1 MNFFSIKVLLTSL
14 IVLLPNHKILLLMEN
29 FLLDKKTHR
38 PKASSVCTS
47 IAIAQGDGIGPEIM
61 SAVLSILK
69 AANANLNYE
78 MIDIGEKA
86 YLEGHTSGI
95 PQAAWEVLQ
104 RTKILLKAPITTPQ
118 GAGYKSLN
126 VTMRK
131 VLGLYANVRPCVT
144 FAPYVPTAHPAM
156 NLVIIREN
164 EEDLYAG
171 IEHQQTDEVI
181 QCLKL
186 VSKPGTEK
194 IIRYAFEYAR
204 AHGRKKVTCMTKDN
218 IMKWTDGLFHNT
230 FRSIGAEYPDI
241 EKEHFIIDIGA
252 AKVANHP
259 ERFDVIVTLNLYGD
273 ILSDIAAEVSGSV
286 GMAGSA
292 NIGDDFALFE
302 AIHGSAPDIAGQDL
316 ANPSGLLAAAIQ
328 MLIHIGQGEVA
339 ENIHNAWLRT
349 LEEGLHTA
357 EIFNQNH
364 STRKVGT
371 QAFAQAII
379 ANLGKQPTFFKP
391 ADFSN
396 ANKQI
401 CVAPPKSS
409 QKKHKELV
417 GVDVFLHHDNRD
429 ANELGQAL
437 QKFRAGKLELTLI
450 TNRGVK
456 VYPDGNPATF
466 CTDHWRCRFKSSN
479 YQPSDYQDIL
489 HLLAQI
495 STNGFDIIKTE
506 NLYTFEGV
514 PSFTLGQG
522 Q

>member
-1 MNFFSIKVLLTSL
+1 MNFFDLKVLYLTL
-14 IVLLPNHKILLLMEN
+14 IVLLSNYKNVLFMEA
-29 FLLDKKTHR
+29 LILDKKTHHSQE
-38 PKASSVCTS
+38 KSVST
-47 IAIAQGDGIGPEIM
+47 AVTIAQGDGIGPEIM
-61 SAVLSILK
+61 AAVLSILN
-69 AANANLNYE
+69 AAGAQLHYE

-95 PQAAWEVLQ
+95 PQSAWETLQ

-144 FAPYVPTAHPAM
+144 FSPYIATAHPAM

-218 IMKWTDGLFHNT
+218 IMKWTDGLFHDT
-230 FRSIGAEYPDI
+230 FRRIGAEYPDL
-241 EKEHFIIDIGA
+241 EKDHFIIDIGA
-252 AKVANHP
+252 AKLANHP
-259 ERFDVIVTLNLYGD
+259 EKFDVIVTLNLYGD

-339 ENIHNAWLRT
+339 EKIHNAWLRT

-357 EIFNQNH
+357 EIFNQNF
-364 STRKVGT
+364 SVRKVGT
-371 QAFAQAII
+371 KAFAQAVI
-379 ANLGKQPTFFKP
+379 ANLGKLPTFFKP

-396 ANKQI
+396 ARKQI
-401 CVAPPKSS
+401 SIAPPKPT
-409 QKKHKELV
+409 QKKQKTLV
-417 GVDVFLHHDNRD
+417 GVDIFLHYDKRD
-429 ANELGQAL
+429 AQELGQQL
-437 QKFRAGKLELTLI
+437 SQFSISQLELTLI

-466 CTDHWRCRFKSSN
+466 CTDHWRCRFKSPSYQAAN
-479 YQPSDYQDIL
+479 YQDVLQ
-489 HLLAQI
+489 LLAQI
-495 STNGFDIIKTE
+495 ANEGFDIIKTE
-506 NLYTFEGV
+506 NLYTFDGV
-514 PSFTLGQG
+514 PAFTLGQG